1 MRPAFLTLLMH
12 SGPRTGPSGDVGAG
26 AGSYLVLKH
35 AISGSRS
42 FANRSS
48 VAPCKRN
55 DRIAVWINLG
65 ASYF

>member
-1 MRPAFLTLLMH
+1 MRTAFLISPRC
-12 SGPRTGPSGDVGAG
+12 SGPRAGPSEGVGAG

-65 ASYF
+65 ASNF